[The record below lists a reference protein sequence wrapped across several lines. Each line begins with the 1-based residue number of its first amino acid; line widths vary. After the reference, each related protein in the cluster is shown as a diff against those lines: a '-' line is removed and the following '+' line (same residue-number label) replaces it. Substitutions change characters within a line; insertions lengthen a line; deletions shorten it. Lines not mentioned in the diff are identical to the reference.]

1 MWTHNAADF
10 RTGVLRSG
18 SHLHQS
24 LIRLDFSI
32 QNRAM
37 VLIRIKFAP
46 DQPTPDSP
54 EQENQSASV
63 KIQHYNR
70 GC

>member
-10 RTGVLRSG
+10 RTRVLRSG

-32 QNRAM
+32 QNGAM
-37 VLIRIKFAP
+37 VLICIKFAP
-46 DQPTPDSP
+46 DQPTPDGP
-54 EQENQSASV
+54 EQENQSALAE
-63 KIQHYNR
+63 NPAL
-70 GC
+70 

>member
-10 RTGVLRSG
+10 RTGVLRLG

-24 LIRLDFSI
+24 LVRLDIAI
-32 QNRAM
+32 QNGAM

-54 EQENQSASV
+54 EQENQPALV
-63 KIQHYNR
+63 ENPAP
-70 GC
+70 